1 VRACSGRVAALT
13 ITIAGRMRTSFP
25 SWAGRLCVAVLLAS
39 SLGQEAPARTR
50 IVDCAGGSDHEHC
63 GWSEAPCGTIQRAL
77 DRSSNGDRVEVKR
90 GVCKGPGNMDLRFRG
105 LEVELVG
112 REWTPDSGPAVE
124 ISCGGAG
131 RAFKFEHNE
140 GTRTKIS
147 GFLVRDCQ
155 AGYGGA
161 VWCENASPLFERVV
175 FSDNKAGYAGGGVY
189 WVTRGP
195 VLRDVEFVRNSAG
208 SYGPDTASTFT
219 TLDLPGFPL
228 ADYTPGAPFP
238 GHGVQARLLDPYGQ
252 IVSTAYDIKMAI
264 RLIFSDEAGG
274 TGGGGVAKS
283 KMKNAGIVQAAQ
295 LATAKGLSPG
305 QLMGQLKSRF
315 PNLSPVWND
324 ATGYTDGALTVI
336 DTPPLPRLEGNVEVP
351 VVAGVAHWS
360 DIRMFAKPGT
370 QITMVVSQEE
380 EEVESFLRV
389 SVRKCRL
396 GEEELALE
404 CRECPAGWV
413 STVLGTPCQP
423 CRRGSICAGGHALQV
438 LPGFY
443 LESTMPVVVTE
454 CPDVTKCLGGA
465 TSTCAIGYSGLLCQS
480 CTSGRRHQ
488 FSKVLLEWLYIVN
501 VLGH

>member
-1 VRACSGRVAALT
+1 
-13 ITIAGRMRTSFP
+13 MRSSFP

-90 GVCKGPGNMDLRFRG
+90 GVCKGPGNIDLRFRG

-252 IVSTAYDIKMAI
+252 IVSTTYDIKMAI

-274 TGGGGVAKS
+274 TGGRTGG
-283 KMKNAGIVQAAQ
+283 G
-295 LATAKGLSPG
+295 G
-305 QLMGQLKSRF
+305 
-315 PNLSPVWND
+315 
-324 ATGYTDGALTVI
+324 
-336 DTPPLPRLEGNVEVP
+336 
-351 VVAGVAHWS
+351 
-360 DIRMFAKPGT
+360 GT
-370 QITMVVSQEE
+370 QIKNEE
-380 EEVESFLRV
+380 RRHCPGSATGGGQGSVPWATNGAAQKPLSKLVACLERCHRIHRRSLNHHRHAPPPSPGGQCGSPSRRWSSALVGHKDVCQARHADNHGGESGGGGGGILPA
-389 SVRKCRL
+389 SL
-396 GEEELALE
+396 
-404 CRECPAGWV
+404 CP
-413 STVLGTPCQP
+413 Q
-423 CRRGSICAGGHALQV
+423 
-438 LPGFY
+438 
-443 LESTMPVVVTE
+443 MP
-454 CPDVTKCLGGA
+454 
-465 TSTCAIGYSGLLCQS
+465 
-480 CTSGRRHQ
+480 SGRRG
-488 FSKVLLEWLYIVN
+488 V
-501 VLGH
+501 GA